1 MREYDHNVKPYSKV
15 VADPVLRNI
24 SGYFRSQPSPASPRR
39 HLMLAG
45 ICQDAFL
52 KEWGSPEI
60 EINLDQIEGC
70 CKRGTLGGDAND
82 SEGETLHSVWIYKK
96 KDRIFF
102 FAKKKLISHF
112 KWSDFKEK
120 QVSSAEILESTFTE
134 RKKPSTLMATTL
146 SLVS

>member
-1 MREYDHNVKPYSKV
+1 MKEYDQTIRHYPRQVT
-15 VADPVLRNI
+15 DPVLRNI
-24 SGYFRSQPSPASPRR
+24 STYFRTQPNLASRRR

-45 ICQDAFL
+45 ICQDVFL

-60 EINLDQIEGC
+60 EINLDHIEGC
-70 CKRGTLGGDAND
+70 RKRVPLTPDPDD
-82 SEGETLHSVWIYKK
+82 SEGENIHSVWIYKK

-102 FAKKKLISHF
+102 FAKKRLISHF

-120 QVSSAEILESTFTE
+120 QMVSAEILESVFTE
-134 RKKPSTLMATTL
+134 RKKSSPLLSTTL

>member
-1 MREYDHNVKPYSKV
+1 MREDDQNVGPHSREV
-15 VADPVLRNI
+15 TNPVLRNI
-24 SGYFRSQPSPASPRR
+24 SSYFRSQPSLASPRR

-45 ICQDAFL
+45 ICQDVFL

-60 EINLDQIEGC
+60 EINLDQVEC
-70 CKRGTLGGDAND
+70 CYKRGSLKVDADD
-82 SEGETLHSVWIYKK
+82 SEGETVHSVWIYKK

-102 FAKKKLISHF
+102 FAKKKLVSHF

-120 QVSSAEILESTFTE
+120 QMSSAEILESTFTE
-134 RKKPSTLMATTL
+134 RKKPAALMATTL

>member
-1 MREYDHNVKPYSKV
+1 MKEYHQDVRPHSEEVTDSVP
-15 VADPVLRNI
+15 RNI
-24 SGYFRSQPSPASPRR
+24 SSYFRSQSRLASPRR

-45 ICQDAFL
+45 ICQDVFL

-70 CKRGTLGGDAND
+70 CKCGALTVDGND

-102 FAKKKLISHF
+102 FAKKRLVSHF

-120 QVSSAEILESTFTE
+120 QTSSAEILESTFTE

>member
-1 MREYDHNVKPYSKV
+1 
-15 VADPVLRNI
+15 
-24 SGYFRSQPSPASPRR
+24 
-39 HLMLAG
+39 
-45 ICQDAFL
+45 L

-70 CKRGTLGGDAND
+70 CKCGALTVDGND

-96 KDRIFF
+96 KDRISF
-102 FAKKKLISHF
+102 FAKKRLVSHF

-120 QVSSAEILESTFTE
+120 QTSSAEILESTFTD

>member
-1 MREYDHNVKPYSKV
+1 MREDDLDVGPHSREVTN
-15 VADPVLRNI
+15 PVLRNI
-24 SGYFRSQPSPASPRR
+24 SSYFRCQPSLASSRR

-45 ICQDAFL
+45 ICQDVFL

-60 EINLDQIEGC
+60 EVNLDQIEGC
-70 CKRGTLGGDAND
+70 YKGGSLKVDDDD
-82 SEGETLHSVWIYKK
+82 SEREALHSVWIYKK

-102 FAKKKLISHF
+102 FAKKKLVSHF

-120 QVSSAEILESTFTE
+120 QISSAEILESTVTE
-134 RKKPSTLMATTL
+134 RKKPTTLMATTL

>member
-1 MREYDHNVKPYSKV
+1 MREHAQNMRPNSKQV
-15 VADPVLRNI
+15 TNPVLRNI
-24 SGYFRSQPSPASPRR
+24 SSYFRSQPSLASPRR

-45 ICQDAFL
+45 ICQDVFL

-60 EINLDQIEGC
+60 EINLDQIEDC
-70 CKRGTLGGDAND
+70 YERGAVTPDPND
-82 SEGETLHSVWIYKK
+82 SEGENIHSVWIYKK

-102 FAKKKLISHF
+102 FAKKRLISHF

-120 QVSSAEILESTFTE
+120 QISSAEILESEFTE
-134 RKKPSTLMATTL
+134 QKKPLPLLSTTL

>member
-1 MREYDHNVKPYSKV
+1 MREHNPNVRPHSKE
-15 VADPVLRNI
+15 VANPALGNI
-24 SGYFRSQPSPASPRR
+24 SSHFRSQLGHASPRR

-45 ICQDAFL
+45 ICQDVFL

-70 CKRGTLGGDAND
+70 YDPRALTVDANNH
-82 SEGETLHSVWIYKK
+82 EGETPHSVWIYKK

-102 FAKKKLISHF
+102 FAKKRLISHF
-112 KWSDFKEK
+112 RWSDFKEK
-120 QVSSAEILESTFTE
+120 QISSAEILESAFTE
-134 RKKPSTLMATTL
+134 SRKPSALLSTTL

>member
-1 MREYDHNVKPYSKV
+1 MKEYDQNVRPYSKEV
-15 VADPVLRNI
+15 TDPVLRNI
-24 SGYFRSQPSPASPRR
+24 SSYFRSQPSPVSPRR

-45 ICQDAFL
+45 ICQDVFL

-70 CKRGTLGGDAND
+70 CKHGELTGYAND

-112 KWSDFKEK
+112 KWSDFREK
-120 QVSSAEILESTFTE
+120 QISSAEILESTFTE
-134 RKKPSTLMATTL
+134 RKKPSPLMATTL

>member
-1 MREYDHNVKPYSKV
+1 MGEYDQDARPYPKAV
-15 VADPVLRNI
+15 TDPVLRNI
-24 SGYFRSQPSPASPRR
+24 SSYFKSRPEVASPRR

-45 ICQDAFL
+45 ICQDVFL

-70 CKRGTLGGDAND
+70 CKRRALTVFGND

-102 FAKKKLISHF
+102 FAKKRLISHF
-112 KWSDFKEK
+112 KWSEFKER
-120 QVSSAEILESTFTE
+120 QVSSAEVLESAFTE
-134 RKKPSTLMATTL
+134 RSKPVTVFSTTL

>member
-1 MREYDHNVKPYSKV
+1 MREHDQNVRPCSKAV
-15 VADPVLRNI
+15 TDPVLRNI
-24 SGYFRSQPSPASPRR
+24 SSYFRSQSRLESPRR

-45 ICQDAFL
+45 ICQDVFL

-60 EINLDQIEGC
+60 EINLDQIEDC
-70 CKRGTLGGDAND
+70 YERGAVTPDPND
-82 SEGETLHSVWIYKK
+82 SEGENIHSVWIYKK

-102 FAKKKLISHF
+102 FAKKRLISHF

-120 QVSSAEILESTFTE
+120 QISSAEILESAFTE
-134 RKKPSTLMATTL
+134 RKKPSTLVSTTL

>member
-1 MREYDHNVKPYSKV
+1 
-15 VADPVLRNI
+15 
-24 SGYFRSQPSPASPRR
+24 
-39 HLMLAG
+39 MLAG
-45 ICQDAFL
+45 ICQDVFL

-70 CKRGTLGGDAND
+70 CKRGTLTGYAND

-120 QVSSAEILESTFTE
+120 QISSAEILESTFTE
-134 RKKPSTLMATTL
+134 RKKPSPLMATTL

>member
-1 MREYDHNVKPYSKV
+1 MREYNPNVGPRSREV
-15 VADPVLRNI
+15 TNPVLRDI
-24 SGYFRSQPSPASPRR
+24 SNYFRSQSGLASARR

-45 ICQDAFL
+45 ICQDVFL

-70 CKRGTLGGDAND
+70 YKRGSLKVDDDD

-102 FAKKKLISHF
+102 FAKKKLVSHF

-120 QVSSAEILESTFTE
+120 HISSGEMLESTFND
-134 RKKPSTLMATTL
+134 RKKPSTLIATTL
-146 SLVS
+146 SVVS

>member
-1 MREYDHNVKPYSKV
+1 MREYDQNGRPHSREVT
-15 VADPVLRNI
+15 DPFLRNI
-24 SGYFRSQPSPASPRR
+24 SSYFRSQPRLASPRR

-45 ICQDAFL
+45 ICQDVFL

-60 EINLDQIEGC
+60 EINLDQIEGR
-70 CKRGTLGGDAND
+70 CKRVALTVEADD

-102 FAKKKLISHF
+102 FARKKLISHF

-120 QVSSAEILESTFTE
+120 QISSAEILESAFTE
-134 RKKPSTLMATTL
+134 RKKPSTLVSTTL

>member
-52 KEWGSPEI
+52 KEWGTPEI

-70 CKRGTLGGDAND
+70 YKRGSLKADD
-82 SEGETLHSVWIYKK
+82 DDPEGKSLHSVWIYKK

>member
-1 MREYDHNVKPYSKV
+1 MREYDTNVGSHSKEV
-15 VADPVLRNI
+15 TNPVLRNI
-24 SGYFRSQPSPASPRR
+24 SSYFRSQSTLASARR

-45 ICQDAFL
+45 ICQDVFL

-60 EINLDQIEGC
+60 EIHLDQIEGC
-70 CKRGTLGGDAND
+70 YKCGALMLNGDD
-82 SEGETLHSVWIYKK
+82 SEGESLHSVWIYKK

-102 FAKKKLISHF
+102 FAKKRLVSHF

-120 QVSSAEILESTFTE
+120 EMSSAEILESTLNQ
-134 RKKPSTLMATTL
+134 RKKPSTLMATPL

>member
-1 MREYDHNVKPYSKV
+1 MREYDQNVKPYSKAV
-15 VADPVLRNI
+15 TDPVLRNI
-24 SGYFRSQPSPASPRR
+24 STYFRTQPNLASRRR

-45 ICQDAFL
+45 ICQDVFL

-70 CKRGTLGGDAND
+70 RKRVPLTPDPDD
-82 SEGETLHSVWIYKK
+82 SEGENIHSVWIYKK

-102 FAKKKLISHF
+102 FAKKRLISHF
-112 KWSDFKEK
+112 KWSDFKE
-120 QVSSAEILESTFTE
+120 QQMSSAEIIDSGVSEPM
-134 RKKPSTLMATTL
+134 RPSTLLSTTL

>member
-1 MREYDHNVKPYSKV
+1 
-15 VADPVLRNI
+15 
-24 SGYFRSQPSPASPRR
+24 
-39 HLMLAG
+39 MLAG
-45 ICQDAFL
+45 ICQDVFL

-70 CKRGTLGGDAND
+70 YERGALTVESND

-102 FAKKKLISHF
+102 FAKKRLISHF
-112 KWSDFKEK
+112 KWSDFKER
-120 QVSSAEILESTFTE
+120 QTSSAEILEPTFTE
-134 RKKPSTLMATTL
+134 RKKPTTFVASTL